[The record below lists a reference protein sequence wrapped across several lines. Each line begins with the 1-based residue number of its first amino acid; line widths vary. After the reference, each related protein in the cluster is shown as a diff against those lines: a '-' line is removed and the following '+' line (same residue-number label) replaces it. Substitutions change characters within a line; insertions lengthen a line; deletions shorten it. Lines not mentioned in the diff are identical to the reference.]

1 MKSSATL
8 PLPREPFWKPNSAE
22 RGYLLTRESTYLGSY
37 NRSLAQIPG
46 LLKSLEQLVSD
57 NSDQTKRLGEL
68 RQNIDARLA
77 EFKQAVELGP
87 SRLADALAILST
99 ARSRQLTPAIERQLA
114 QFRQTELSLLDER
127 QRAVDRVAVLGTFIA
142 AALGLLALL
151 SAALGAFL
159 LERQWAIRQ
168 LGTANADLEQS
179 QASLREREARLEA
192 VLATV
197 PDAMVTIDGKG
208 HIQSFSATAER
219 LFGFRLDEVQ
229 GRNVSMLMPSPYR
242 KEHDGYLNHYLK
254 TGERRIIGK
263 ERVVVGHRKDGS
275 TFPMELFVGEAL
287 LSDTRQFIGFV
298 RDLTQRNER
307 DRLLHEVQSELLHV
321 SRLSTMGE
329 MASTLAHE
337 LNQPLAAMVNYLKG
351 SKRLLQ
357 NSTDERAELIKGAMD
372 KAAEQAM
379 RAGQVIQRLRDFVA
393 RGETEKRIESI
404 NRLIEESS
412 ALALV
417 SAKEQS
423 VQVRLLFD
431 PKIDLVLIDK
441 IQVQQVLVNLLRNA
455 LEAMQN
461 SPRRELVVS
470 TAPEPDDMAAVRV
483 TDTGPGIDPDIASK
497 LFQPFVSTKRQGM
510 GVGLSI
516 SRTIIESHGGR
527 IMAEPNPDGGT
538 IFRFTLP
545 RAAPDGSVTVRPS
558 SFS

>member
-1 MKSSATL
+1 
-8 PLPREPFWKPNSAE
+8 
-22 RGYLLTRESTYLGSY
+22 
-37 NRSLAQIPG
+37 
-46 LLKSLEQLVSD
+46 
-57 NSDQTKRLGEL
+57 
-68 RQNIDARLA
+68 
-77 EFKQAVELGP
+77 
-87 SRLADALAILST
+87 
-99 ARSRQLTPAIERQLA
+99 
-114 QFRQTELSLLDER
+114 
-127 QRAVDRVAVLGTFIA
+127 
-142 AALGLLALL
+142 
-151 SAALGAFL
+151 
-159 LERQWAIRQ
+159 
-168 LGTANADLEQS
+168 
-179 QASLREREARLEA
+179 
-192 VLATV
+192 
-197 PDAMVTIDGKG
+197 MVTIDGKG

-242 KEHDGYLNHYLK
+242 QEHDGYLNHYLK

-404 NRLIEESS
+404 NRLIEELS